1 MGLGEVRPREVK
13 ANVPMEESDN
23 NTLSPFLV
31 INWVE
36 PPRSQHPL
44 DQSQADGDDQLHG
57 IDQGGE
63 QGGAA
68 QVDAPQV
75 EDDDDGSIQPQSQVP
90 HPTVH
95 QSI

>member
-1 MGLGEVRPREVK
+1 MVMTSFMALIK
-13 ANVPMEESDN
+13 
-23 NTLSPFLV
+23 
-31 INWVE
+31 
-36 PPRSQHPL
+36 
-44 DQSQADGDDQLHG
+44 
-57 IDQGGE
+57 GGE